1 MSIETVIAA
10 VLTFMVWSY
19 VLGDNPAFRVAEHV
33 LVGTAAGY
41 AAVVAWFNVVQPAL
55 RSAVI
60 PRPTLLGVLPL
71 VLCVLLVTRVRPGWA
86 RWAGISVAFLI
97 GVGSALAVGGALFGT
112 LWSQLVATAN
122 LSLVSS
128 DHNDAQPVLTSAVF
142 WQNLAVLIGTIGTF
156 SYFAFHVRP
165 QGPLAGFRGAFA
177 RFWSAVG
184 LWVIMITLGALFANA
199 AMSRFTLL
207 IGRVQWLL
215 DVFGLNQMVSAP

>member
-1 MSIETVIAA
+1 MSIETIIAA

-19 VLGDNPAFRVAEHV
+19 LLGDNPAFRVAEHL

-55 RSAVI
+55 RSAV
-60 PRPTLLGVLPL
+60 TLEPALLAVVPL
-71 VLCVLLVTRVRPGWA
+71 FLCVLLVARVRPGWA
-86 RWAGISVAFLI
+86 PWAGISVAFMT

-112 LWSQLVATAN
+112 LWPQLVATAN
-122 LSLVSS
+122 LSMIPSGY
-128 DHNDAQPVLTSAVF
+128 DDAQPMLTSAAF

-165 QGPLAGFRGAFA
+165 RGPLAGFRGAFA
-177 RFWSAVG
+177 RFWSGVG

-215 DVFGLNQMVSAP
+215 DVFGLSQIVPAW